1 MRGDGRIFRQKGSSY
16 WWCAYYL
23 HGKEHRESSKST
35 DRAVA
40 VRLLRRRLKEV
51 GAAQLGAWA
60 FAGPKAE
67 RITVAQLLEA
77 LRADKLRRGRRDPAS
92 EMHMLGRVW
101 GQRLAIS
108 VTGPDVAAWTDQL
121 AAQGYRP
128 ASINRFTQLLA
139 QAYRLGR
146 ENGLVVV
153 APVIKRLS
161 ETDNVRTG
169 LFTSAQF
176 DRLIAELPAYLQ
188 DFASWARCTGWR
200 AGSIRSLRWDD
211 VEDDRL
217 RVQAQYSK
225 DRTSHVIPL
234 VSPLREIVERR
245 RALRTGPYVFSYP
258 NGAPIGSYKTAWRA
272 SLRRAGLP
280 AGLLFHDLRRVAAT
294 ELRRAGVPEDV
305 AMQITGH
312 KTRAMFSRYN
322 IVDLGDMERALQQR
336 ATYLQQLAAQPTAT
350 ARVQ

>member
-1 MRGDGRIFRQKGSSY
+1 MRGDGRIFRQKGSSF

-51 GAAQLGAWA
+51 GAAQLGARA
-60 FAGPKAE
+60 FTGPKAE
-67 RITVAQLLEA
+67 RITAAALLEA

-101 GQRLAIS
+101 RQRLAIT

-146 ENGLVVV
+146 ENWLVFV
-153 APVIKRLS
+153 APVIMRLS

-169 LFTSAQF
+169 LFSSAQF
-176 DRLIAELPAYLQ
+176 DRLIAELPAYLRE
-188 DFASWARCTGWR
+188 FVSWARCTGWR

-234 VSPLREIVERR
+234 VGPLREIIERR
-245 RALRTGPYVFSYP
+245 RALRAGPYVFSYP
-258 NGAPIGSYKTAWRA
+258 NGDPIGSYKTAWRGCIA
-272 SLRRAGLP
+272 ARGA
-280 AGLLFHDLRRVAAT
+280 ACHVAVPRPTPRGRHGVAT
-294 ELRRAGVPEDV
+294 QRGARGR
-305 AMQITGH
+305 GH
-312 KTRAMFSRYN
+312 ANNGS
-322 IVDLGDMERALQQR
+322 
-336 ATYLQQLAAQPTAT
+336 
-350 ARVQ
+350 